1 MNYEDWIASIPQ
13 EITVDTLWSM
23 EVYRQALF
31 LGDLAWVDVTKLQN
45 DPRTADYLTNSIAP

>member
-13 EITVDTLWSM
+13 EITVDALWSM

-31 LGDLAWVDVTKLQN
+31 LGILAWVDVT
-45 DPRTADYLTNSIAP
+45 